1 MSDSIKQEVAFNT
14 PFVFKVDWKDAFKDE
29 EFLKAFSEDILE
41 NYIIKRRWYA
51 GKASNLKYIEVVDY
65 FRIES
70 KTALYFGVL
79 LEVNFQ
85 EAFFQNYFIP
95 LAFINGKD
103 LKPETSISAISFN
116 GKEGYLMD
124 ALHKEEFRKLLFEKI
139 LESSS
144 DQEDSKNSLSVKFH
158 KGETLDEK
166 VYKSSKFMGVE
177 QSNTSIIY
185 NDKFVL
191 KFFRRI
197 YANTNPD
204 YEINRFLTE
213 SKRFKN
219 TPAYTGSINLPYG
232 KNDNITLGLMQELV
246 PNQGDAWQYMLGVLD
261 KVFLNLKAKDIR
273 IERLPEVSLFTQ
285 LKITDIA
292 PEIIDW
298 AGLNIF
304 VRIKQLA
311 LRTAEMHIA
320 LSSDFH
326 DTSFTPTTYNG
337 DYTVWLKNRLI
348 YQFQNR
354 LNTVENNLHKL
365 DGLALELANQFLDN
379 KKLIR
384 KQFLDFDWTK
394 LKSERIRIH
403 GDYHLGQVL
412 VNEDDFYLLDFEGEP
427 ESTIRDRKVKQPPL
441 KDLAGMFRSFDYAI
455 YSNIFNNADQY
466 SLDRNDLFRAGEIL
480 YRYMI
485 GVFMETYIEK
495 AQRENLNIGYSQ
507 EIEFILRYC
516 LLEKAVYELGY
527 ELNSRPRWAVI
538 PLEGIASIMNY
549 H

>member
-1 MSDSIKQEVAFNT
+1 MGESIKEEVSFST
-14 PFVFKVDWKDAFKDE
+14 PFTFKTSWEKALDDE
-29 EFLKAFSEDILE
+29 EFLKVFSEDILE
-41 NYIIKRRWYA
+41 NYIISRRWYA
-51 GKASNLKYIEVVDY
+51 GKASNLKYIEVVDF

-70 KTALYFGVL
+70 ANELYFGVL

-85 EAFFQNYFIP
+85 EAFYQNYFMP
-95 LAFINGKD
+95 LAFANGKD
-103 LKPETSISAISFN
+103 LKSKTTISAVTFD

-139 LESSS
+139 LTSNSDES
-144 DQEDSKNSLSVKFH
+144 NTLNVKYH
-158 KGETLDEK
+158 KGENLKET

-185 NDKFVL
+185 NDKVVL
-191 KFFRRI
+191 KIFRRI

-213 SKRFKN
+213 KKRFEN
-219 TPAYTGSINLPYG
+219 TPSYTGSINL
-232 KNDNITLGLMQELV
+232 NRSEDDSITLGLMQELV
-246 PNQGDAWQYMLGVLD
+246 PNQGDAWKYMLEVLD
-261 KVFLNLKAKDIR
+261 KVFLNLKTKNIK
-273 IERLPEVSLFTQ
+273 IERLPEVSLFKR
-285 LKITDIA
+285 LNITDIP

-304 VRIKQLA
+304 VRIKQMA

-320 LSSDFH
+320 LGSDIH

-354 LNTVENNLHKL
+354 LNTIENNLHKL
-365 DGLALELANQFLDN
+365 DGLSLELANEFLD
-379 KKLIR
+379 KKKFIR
-384 KQFLDFDWTK
+384 KHFLDFDWTK

-412 VNEDDFYLLDFEGEP
+412 VNGDDFYLLDFEGEP

-441 KDLAGMFRSFDYAI
+441 KDVAGMFRSFHYAI
-455 YSNIFNNADQY
+455 YSTIFNNADKY
-466 SLDRNDLFRAGEIL
+466 SFDKNDLFRAGEIL

-485 GVFMETYIEK
+485 GVFLETYVEK
-495 AQRENLNIGYSQ
+495 AQRENLNIGYSH
-507 EIEFILRYC
+507 EIEFLLRYC

-549 H
+549 N